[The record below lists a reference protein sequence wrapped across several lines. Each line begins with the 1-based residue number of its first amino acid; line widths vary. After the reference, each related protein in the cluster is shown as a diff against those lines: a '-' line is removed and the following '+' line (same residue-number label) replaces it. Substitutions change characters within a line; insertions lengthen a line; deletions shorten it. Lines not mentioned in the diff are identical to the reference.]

1 MSWNE
6 YLQQKYYDE
15 MKMKELQ
22 EEKAEVEK
30 HLEILN
36 FKIAELVG
44 NKVKQVSGIGILDE
58 STKCINC
65 NMISSLVYSQ
75 LCYHCYGKKG

>member
-15 MKMKELQ
+15 MKIKELQ

-30 HLEILN
+30 LLLALIREDEEEEAPEMDM
-36 FKIAELVG
+36 KSPEEA
-44 NKVKQVSGIGILDE
+44 VKGRK
-58 STKCINC
+58 STA
-65 NMISSLVYSQ
+65 
-75 LCYHCYGKKG
+75 G